1 MFLSFAQGKWYIDI
15 RYVIVKDNQVLF
27 DGPNGEGFVKSDSFT
42 LHAEDNSPSVDGIVG
57 EDDRSPVIV
66 ASSLSLSA
74 AALLAMVCVV
84 MVIILCLIRKKC
96 KQRLVSAP
104 VSRNQSNVKVHY
116 HGVAT
121 RVTLEGGVEKVE
133 CHFEV
138 VRIPPEA
145 SSLPDTN
152 VLYQRFH
159 QQPSTDSVEEVTSS
173 TQSHRSLPAP
183 LPWAGSETGHQE
195 AKYDSVFRIDR
206 ESEMGSQMVAITE
219 SFLAAMAPSPK
230 DSNVKEET
238 SV

>member
-1 MFLSFAQGKWYIDI
+1 M
-15 RYVIVKDNQVLF
+15 
-27 DGPNGEGFVKSDSFT
+27 KSDSFT
-42 LHAEDNSPSVDGIVG
+42 LLAEDYSPAVG
-57 EDDRSPVIV
+57 GVVTEDNRSPVV

-84 MVIILCLIRKKC
+84 MVIILCLIRRKC
-96 KQRLVSAP
+96 KQRP
-104 VSRNQSNVKVHY
+104 VSPRASRTQSSVKVHY

-133 CHFEV
+133 CHFELM
-138 VRIPPEA
+138 RIPPEA

-152 VLYQRFH
+152 VLYQRFR
-159 QQPSTDSVEEVTSS
+159 QQPGTDSVEEVTSS

-183 LPWAGSETGHQE
+183 LQWAGTGTGHPE
-195 AKYDSVFRIDR
+195 AKYDSVFQIDR

-230 DSNVKEET
+230 DSNVTEET